1 MIIRDNFCQFCKKT
15 YVVNPYWNCLDEMVQ
30 MGVTTYGFNEKKE
43 KLSLNCHQI
52 LLFSR
57 SLPNVPV

>member
-15 YVVNPYWNCLDEMVQ
+15 YVVNPYWNRLDETVQ
-30 MGVTTYGFNEKKE
+30 IRGHNIWFQEKKE

-57 SLPNVPV
+57 ALPNVPV